1 MGHAGAVIS
10 GNRGSAQSKME
21 ALRSAGAVVVE
32 NPAEMGLTLQR
43 VLQERKGS

>member
-1 MGHAGAVIS
+1 
-10 GNRGSAQSKME
+10 ME